1 MTRVAGIDGCRGGW
15 IVALLKHEDGSLRDH
30 HVILCPTFADVL
42 ALDPQPAVIAI
53 DIPIGLLDAWQPG
66 GRECDRQARQL
77 LGRRASSIFSPPTR
91 PMLQATHYEQV
102 RTQGLS
108 IQAFNILPKI
118 REVDRLMTPELQKRI
133 YEAHPELAFISLAGA
148 SMKHNKKTY
157 EGREERLQVLSH
169 WLVPYRANVK
179 HGNVILSEAKNPS
192 LRYPQ
197 ERFFTPLR
205 SFQNDTTS
213 LHEMFL
219 SALPFNRS
227 QAAPDDILD
236 AYVLAWTAFRIA
248 NDQASRIPVDP
259 PVDHKRLRMEVW
271 Y

>member
-1 MTRVAGIDGCRGGW
+1 MTRVAGVDGCRGGW
-15 IVALLKHEDGSLRDH
+15 IVVLLKHEGGSLRDH

-42 ALDPQPAVIAI
+42 ALDPKPAVIAI

-66 GRECDRQARQL
+66 GRECDRQARKF

-133 YEAHPELAFISLAGA
+133 HEAHPELAFMSLANTP
-148 SMKHNKKTY
+148 MQYNKKTR

-169 WLVPYRANVK
+169 WLALIEQTSSTECHSRRRSPGLAYEESSSPAPFR
-179 HGNVILSEAKNPS
+179 VIQPHA
-192 LRYPQ
+192 
-197 ERFFTPLR
+197 ERFSTQHFPR
-205 SFQNDTTS
+205 SHAT
-213 LHEMFL
+213 
-219 SALPFNRS
+219 
-227 QAAPDDILD
+227 PDDILD
-236 AYVLAWTAFRIA
+236 AYVLAWTALRIA
-248 NDQASRIPVDP
+248 NGQANRVPADP
-259 PVDHKRLRMEVW
+259 TIDEKRLRMEIW